1 MIQVLWRSRGLQEA
15 PRNPSESQEAREPSP
30 SLAVEEQPS
39 APSVGEPDW
48 ESVNRTLGCLAR
60 LDLVQ
65 ARAEAAAVPEPIRA
79 AMLQMVQQLER
90 TMASLVTSAAI
101 AIEHGSRPLLAAN
114 DLVEATRAQ
123 STEVNQVAAL
133 AEELAASVEEV
144 AASSDAAVST
154 ANETIKQAQAG
165 VMHVRGALDGM
176 SAIAE
181 GMDHLQENVNQL
193 LGTVEPIH
201 QVLEFIE
208 DISGQTNL
216 LALNAA
222 IEAAR
227 AGDQGRGFAVVAQEV
242 RRLAERSHSAIRD
255 VQEQISTLR
264 QGANAVSEAT
274 DQLARQIAENIGLA
288 RQGQEALETIR
299 RSVADSTAPMA
310 DIAKAAEEESK
321 AVQQA
326 AASVNQIAGAMNK
339 VQNATSELAVMISDL
354 QSALRNTRSLT
365 EQFKLSLSDVEL
377 LTAAR
382 GDHVLWVQRLHEMLL
397 EREHI
402 SAENRGDHHTCRL
415 GRWYDANRA
424 KGGSIHAFIALERPH
439 QELHAVAR
447 RAVELWNRGKKEEA
461 AAEVKRVVTLSQ
473 EILALL
479 TECGEAWPAG

>member
-1 MIQVLWRSRGLQEA
+1 M
-15 PRNPSESQEAREPSP
+15 
-30 SLAVEEQPS
+30 EQPEP
-39 APSVGEPDW
+39 APTEAEGAPQAAADAPAAEGPDW
-48 ESVNRTLGCLAR
+48 EAVSRTLDCLAR
-60 LDLVQ
+60 GDLVQ
-65 ARAEAAAVPEPIRA
+65 ARTEAAAVPAEIRDG
-79 AMLQMVQQLER
+79 MLQAIQKLER
-90 TMASLVTSAAI
+90 TMANLAASAAT
-101 AIEHGSRPLLAAN
+101 AIEQGARPLLAASE
-114 DLVEATRAQ
+114 LVEATRAQ
-123 STEVNQVAAL
+123 ATEVNQVAAL

-154 ANETIKQAQAG
+154 ANETIRQAEAG
-165 VMHVRGALDGM
+165 VAHVRGALDGM

-181 GMDHLQENVNQL
+181 GMSCLQDNVNRL
-193 LGTVEPIH
+193 LSTVEPIH
-201 QVLEFIE
+201 QVLELIE

-264 QGANAVSEAT
+264 QGANAVYEAT
-274 DQLARQIAENIGLA
+274 DQLARQIADNIGLA

-299 RSVADSTAPMA
+299 KSVAESTAPMA

-326 AASVNQIAGAMNK
+326 ATSVNQIAGAMNK
-339 VQNATSELAVMISDL
+339 VQSATAELAVMVSDL
-354 QSALRNTRSLT
+354 QAALRNTRSLT
-365 EQFKLSLSDVEL
+365 EQFRINLSDIEL

-397 EREHI
+397 EREEI
-402 SAENRGDHHTCRL
+402 SVEDLGDHHSCRL

-424 KGGSIHAFIALERPH
+424 KGGSIQAFVALERPH
-439 QELHAVAR
+439 SELHAVAR
-447 RAVELWNRGKKEEA
+447 RAVELWNRGKREEA
-461 AAEVKRVVTLSQ
+461 AGEVKRVITLSQ

-479 TECGEAWPAG
+479 AECRQAWPAE